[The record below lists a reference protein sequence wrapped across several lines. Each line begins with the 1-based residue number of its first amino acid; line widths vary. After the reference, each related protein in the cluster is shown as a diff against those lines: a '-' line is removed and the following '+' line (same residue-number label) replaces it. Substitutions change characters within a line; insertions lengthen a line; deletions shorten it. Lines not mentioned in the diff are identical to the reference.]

1 MITVFKPVEVQGVT
15 IDKAWNWTVNSTYKE
30 QRIFGGQFVNIWTYK
45 VGKVAPAP
53 YITILCLLTQTV

>member
-1 MITVFKPVEVQGVT
+1 MA

-30 QRIFGGQFVNIWTYK
+30 QRIFGGQFVNIWTYE